1 MKGSDCMAHTH
12 TGGMH
17 SHIASHFQGK
27 VKDDEYDFGWGFVWK
42 WGFFIGWI
50 IFLAAAVGVLILSSS
65 QYLLTALA
73 GVLLLITLMLLL
85 VDIAIRYISQADSEL
100 ILPFVDLFRSDKDLI
115 LDAGCG
121 HGRTSIATSK
131 VMKNGR
137 IVAIDRF
144 DADYIEN
151 GGRKLL
157 ERNMKIAGIT
167 DRVDIQKHDVTD
179 LKFED
184 GTFDAAVSSYMI
196 DHLGG
201 NDKLKGLKE
210 VNRVLKKNGRFL
222 LMVTT
227 PNFFMKVMRA
237 LTLWQFKPLSVD
249 DWNRLFA
256 EAGFKTVSDGEL
268 NLGHFFL
275 LEKNV

>member
-1 MKGSDCMAHTH
+1 MAHTH

-17 SHIASHFQGK
+17 AHLAGHLKGK
-27 VKDDEYDFGWGFVWK
+27 AKDDAYDFGWGFIWK
-42 WGFFIGWI
+42 WGFFIGWV
-50 IFLAAAVGVLILSSS
+50 IFLVAAVGVLIVSSS
-65 QYLLTALA
+65 QYVLTALA
-73 GVLLLITLMLLL
+73 GILLLVALMLFL
-85 VDIAIRYISQADSEL
+85 VDIAIRYINKADSEL
-100 ILPFVDLFRSDKDLI
+100 VLPYVDLLKSDKDLI

-121 HGRTSIATSK
+121 HGRTTIATSK

-157 ERNMKIAGIT
+157 ERNLKIAGIT

-184 GTFDAAVSSYMI
+184 GTFEAAVSSYMI
-196 DHLGG
+196 DHLGE
-201 NDKLKGLKE
+201 NDKLNGLKE
-210 VNRVLKKNGRFL
+210 INRVLKKNGRFL

-227 PNFFMKVMRA
+227 PNFFIRILRA
-237 LTLWQFKPLSVD
+237 LTLWQFKPLPVGN
-249 DWNRLFA
+249 WNRLFA
-256 EAGFKTVSDGEL
+256 ETGFKTVTDGEI
-268 NLGHFFL
+268 NLGHYFL
-275 LEKNV
+275 LEKA